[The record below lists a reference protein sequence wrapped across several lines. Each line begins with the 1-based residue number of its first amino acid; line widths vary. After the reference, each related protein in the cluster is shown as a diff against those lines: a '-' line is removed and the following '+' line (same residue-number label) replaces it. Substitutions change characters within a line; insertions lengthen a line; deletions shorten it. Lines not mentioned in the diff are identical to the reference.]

1 MAIIIPCPNCLG
13 PLTPTVV
20 GRYSK
25 LSCKT
30 VQMGD
35 PSSRTLPCNFVSSP
49 SVSHSN
55 VKLQMCT
62 SYICLTHILISS
74 GKPHSSF
81 PFYLLRNQTF
91 FFYIHGSFPLNLR
104 TWPCYF
110 AFFHIWLRCIFRMVL
125 SRIPCWRIRII
136 LHFLQVSSPSVAL
149 FVVRLIPIRKYPR
162 LQSPFPNCNISEIGI
177 HLWGIFDSQTWL
189 YTLQEFSMIA
199 RRLGFKAIS
208 FAEAPFQV
216 LYYKSN
222 AWGRFRRYQDSEP

>member
-81 PFYLLRNQTF
+81 PFTF
-91 FFYIHGSFPLNLR
+91 CVIRPFSSISMVPFHWTYVHDLVTLHFSIFD
-104 TWPCYF
+104 F
-110 AFFHIWLRCIFRMVL
+110 VAFFAWFSPEYLVDEFASFCIFFRSPPL
-125 SRIPCWRIRII
+125 RW
-136 LHFLQVSSPSVAL
+136 HFSLCASSPSESILDCSHRSQIVTLA
-149 FVVRLIPIRKYPR
+149 K
-162 LQSPFPNCNISEIGI
+162 SE
-177 HLWGIFDSQTWL
+177 FTF
-189 YTLQEFSMIA
+189 EVFSI
-199 RRLGFKAIS
+199 RRLGCTH
-208 FAEAPFQV
+208 
-216 LYYKSN
+216 YKN
-222 AWGRFRRYQDSEP
+222 FRWLRVV